1 MVKMRVACISATP
14 LSMAPITAAFADF
27 AARGSNDATT
37 GTVFQLQ
44 HLLDDSLSGDL
55 DGPRCGGRLDA
66 SFDARF
72 LSLARYAVEGC
83 GCDAVLFTCSAF
95 GAPIEKVRAR
105 LGGLGGLGG
114 GGGVPV
120 LKPNEAMME
129 DAIRDHP

>member
-27 AARGSNDATT
+27 AEKTN
-37 GTVFQLQ
+37 GTKGTDFELQ

-55 DGPRCGGRLDA
+55 NGPRFNGRLDT
-66 SFDARF
+66 SFDARL

-95 GAPIEKVRAR
+95 GASIETVRAHFD
-105 LGGLGGLGG
+105 GS
-114 GGGVPV
+114 GVPV

>member
-1 MVKMRVACISATP
+1 MPNMRVACISATP

-27 AARGSNDATT
+27 ATKINGGKRID
-37 GTVFQLQ
+37 FELQ

-55 DGPRCGGRLDA
+55 NGPRCGGRLDA
-66 SFDARF
+66 SFDARL
-72 LSLARYAVEGC
+72 LSLARYAVEDC

-95 GAPIEKVRAR
+95 GAPIEKVRAHFN
-105 LGGLGGLGG
+105 GS
-114 GGGVPV
+114 GVPV

>member
-27 AARGSNDATT
+27 AAEGRNATT
-37 GTVFQLQ
+37 TEIDFELQ

-55 DGPRCGGRLDA
+55 NGPRCGGRLDA
-66 SFDARF
+66 ASFDARL
-72 LSLARYAVEGC
+72 LSLARYAVEDC
-83 GCDAVLFTCSAF
+83 ACDAVLFTCSAF
-95 GAPIEKVRAR
+95 GAPIEKVRAHFD
-105 LGGLGGLGG
+105 GS
-114 GGGVPV
+114 GVPV

>member
-27 AARGSNDATT
+27 ADKTN
-37 GTVFQLQ
+37 GTKGIDFELQ
-44 HLLDDSLSGDL
+44 HLLDDSLGGDL
-55 DGPRCGGRLDA
+55 NGPRCGGRLDA
-66 SFDARF
+66 GSFDARL

-95 GAPIEKVRAR
+95 GAPIEAVRAHFER
-105 LGGLGGLGG
+105 SGD
-114 GGGVPV
+114 VPV

-129 DAIRDHP
+129 DAVRDHP